1 MHVKVS
7 TDSQR
12 SRTLPMSVTIK
23 NVDKTSWERFIQWLG
38 LIENVSRSIDD
49 NQSFDIVENME
60 KGKEL
65 ESPLDELI
73 KSMKVFQ
80 LRFAKLD
87 NVESLSQQKS
97 KEG

>member
-1 MHVKVS
+1 
-7 TDSQR
+7 
-12 SRTLPMSVTIK
+12 MSNWAEVPKAFHILRASK
-23 NVDKTSWERFIQWLG
+23 
-38 LIENVSRSIDD
+38 
-49 NQSFDIVENME
+49 E

-65 ESPLDELI
+65 ESTLDELI